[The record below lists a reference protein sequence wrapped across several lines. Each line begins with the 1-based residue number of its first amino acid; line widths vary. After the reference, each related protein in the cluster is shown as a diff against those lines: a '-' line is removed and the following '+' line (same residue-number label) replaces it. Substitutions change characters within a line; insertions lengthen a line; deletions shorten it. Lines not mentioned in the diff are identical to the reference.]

1 MRAVGRSS
9 TVQYDSIQY
18 IYICMILKRHC
29 PHSQN
34 CVGAASAKASLFA
47 ADIES
52 FTLLIVAGP
61 HL

>member
-9 TVQYDSIQY
+9 TVQYDSIHY
-18 IYICMILKRHC
+18 IYIVLKKKC